1 MRIGVIGAG
10 YVGLVTG
17 ACLADHGH
25 NVICI
30 DIDPQKVDAVNKKMS
45 PFYEKGF
52 AALLKR
58 NEIAATTEYT
68 QAISNAQIIFICV
81 GTPTKKDNTQDLTYI
96 QNACEQIGKNLQNN
110 QTIVVKSLIEH
121 GAEINIRDKKHKMT
135 PLDRAVSMGHVEMV
149 KLLINNG
156 ADAMNEALRLSIV
169 HKNVR
174 IAEMFLKNGVDINHM
189 NEDGDTA
196 LHCATKWSN
205 IDTVQLLLNYGA
217 NVNIENNDGKT
228 PLYYVRGSAF
238 QHKEISDLLIRHG
251 AKE

>member
-1 MRIGVIGAG
+1 MSLISGDINKPIHVYGYGRYSPLITSLIKRFYNASIFLIENGVDVNMSDIKDGTNP
-10 YVGLVTG
+10 LH
-17 ACLADHGH
+17 LA
-25 NVICI
+25 VI
-30 DIDPQKVDAVNKKMS
+30 
-45 PFYEKGF
+45 F
-52 AALLKR
+52 
-58 NEIAATTEYT
+58 
-68 QAISNAQIIFICV
+68 
-81 GTPTKKDNTQDLTYI
+81 
-96 QNACEQIGKNLQNN
+96 N

-228 PLYYVRGSAF
+228 PLYYVRGNAF

-251 AKE
+251 VD